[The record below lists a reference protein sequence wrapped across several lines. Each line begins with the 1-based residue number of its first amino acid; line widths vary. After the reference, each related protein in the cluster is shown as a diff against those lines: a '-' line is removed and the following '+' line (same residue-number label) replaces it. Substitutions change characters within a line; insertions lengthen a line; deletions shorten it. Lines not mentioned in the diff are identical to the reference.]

1 MIGGVDEKEHKEG
14 KQPKPSETRPVA
26 ESFGSQWMRRSSITA
41 QRHFLCAVSLG
52 CRCNSTPSDID
63 QTPKPPP
70 TWSNPSP
77 FWYLPTIVFPSARA
91 ANPQDMEGE
100 KKSIIYNVLGFPSRM
115 ESTLSNPINSCQTG
129 GWIQCYLWSP
139 VIQAKSSHCL
149 PHLHKKRVWT
159 RAWYSKL
166 AVVYIQTHCSGW
178 VPVC

>member
-1 MIGGVDEKEHKEG
+1 MKKSTKKVNNQNPLKQDPWQSRLDLVDVQVEHH
-14 KQPKPSETRPVA
+14 SAETLPL
-26 ESFGSQWMRRSSITA
+26 RRVHGPLLQLNT
-41 QRHFLCAVSLG
+41 
-52 CRCNSTPSDID
+52 SDID
-63 QTPKPPP
+63 RLSKPPP

-77 FWYLPTIVFPSARA
+77 FWYLPTKVFPSASA

-129 GWIQCYLWSP
+129 GWIQRYLWSP

-149 PHLHKKRVWT
+149 PHLHKKRVWS

-166 AVVYIQTHCSGW
+166 VIVYIQTHCSGW